1 MVDGLTFAAR
11 TLSSTSQEGAALL
24 LSGGAEDAAGGL
36 YQGDPNRRFLL
47 SKFRVPVR
55 GLPIPVPVFLRA
67 NLWIAGPTRPNLPK
81 NSLLFA
87 VSR

>member
-36 YQGDPNRRFLL
+36 YQGDPISISSALEPSIKLCRRPPL
-47 SKFRVPVR
+47 
-55 GLPIPVPVFLRA
+55 
-67 NLWIAGPTRPNLPK
+67 AGP
-81 NSLLFA
+81 
-87 VSR
+87 